1 MAISNHERVG
11 KALELLK
18 AGLRPYFEREMRA
31 VHGDKWL
38 DEAANSFRDGRLPRD
53 AKGGVN
59 WDTHALLSVM
69 AGQWNWVFS
78 KKLGKAERNLV
89 EELRNTRNDWAHQK
103 PFTTDDAYRALD
115 SIHRLLSAIS
125 AEQAAEI
132 ERSKQELLR
141 VRFDEQART
150 ETRKLAVAPTE
161 GQPERGL
168 KPWREVI
175 TPHPDVASG
184 RFQQAEFAAD
194 LGQVYRG
201 EGSNEY
207 KNPADFFQ
215 RTFITH
221 GLQQLLAG
229 AIKRLTGAGG
239 DPVVE
244 LQTNFGG
251 GKTHSMLAL
260 YHLFSGTPAKELPG
274 IEPVLKA
281 VDVTSLPKT
290 RRAVLVGTEL
300 NPAAAHRKPDGTET
314 NTLWGELAWQLLDK
328 EGYKLVAEADRKGVS
343 PGAGVLRELF
353 AKASPCLILI
363 DEWIAFL
370 RQLYGVADLP
380 AGSFDANMT
389 FAQALTEAAKASPR
403 TMVVAS
409 LPASDIEK
417 GGTAGDEALARIK
430 NTFGRL
436 ESPWTPASVEEGFE
450 IVRRRL
456 FQPITEKEN
465 FAARDAVARKFS
477 EMYRRD
483 PREFPSGCGEG
494 DYQRRIQAA
503 YPIHPELFD
512 RLFEDWSTLDKFQ
525 RTRGVLRLMAAAIHT
540 LWKRNDASLLIMPG
554 NMPLDEPAVQFELM
568 RYLDDPWRPVIEADV
583 DGPHAVPLRMDQE
596 NPALMRYSA
605 SRRVA
610 RTIFIGSAP
619 KLEAANKG
627 IDDSRIKLGCAQ
639 PGETVATFGD
649 ALRRLSDQTTYLYQD
664 GRRYWYSTQPGVTR
678 LAQERAAQQRE
689 EDVLEEI
696 RRRLRREARSRAD
709 FSRVYACVPH
719 SEIADEDSTRLVII
733 DPTQPHMSRN
743 TTSPAINAAAECL
756 NNRGTSPRLKRNT
769 LVFVAGDR
777 ARLEELKKA
786 VRDYLA
792 WQSIE
797 RDADTLNLDPFQ
809 RKQAHDKNEDAD
821 RTVEQRIPEAYFWL
835 LVPSEKKEGDS
846 SQGRLEWTEL
856 KASGTDALANRA
868 SKRLKSEGL
877 LITNWAGSLLRREM
891 DRVPLWRGNH
901 VAVKQLA
908 DDFAR
913 YLYLPRLR
921 DREVLAEAISDGLGL
936 ISWTQESFAYADGWD
951 DEQQRYRGLRVGQRI
966 GISLDGDGLL
976 VKPEVAQAQFAR
988 QPEPRDGGPTEGDV
1002 RPEGNGGGGPGAAAD
1017 GKTGEE
1023 SKTQKPLP
1031 RRFHGSVILNP
1042 VRLSRDAADVAN
1054 EIVQHLMKQP
1064 GAKVEVILDIAADIP
1079 GGAPDDL
1086 QRTVNENCRTLKF
1099 RSFDFEEN

>member
-1 MAISNHERVG
+1 MAISNYERVG
-11 KALELLK
+11 KALDLLR

-31 VHGDKWL
+31 AHGEKWL
-38 DEAANSFRDGRLPRD
+38 DEAANTFAGGRLPRD
-53 AKGGVN
+53 AKGAVN

-69 AGQWNWVFS
+69 AGQWNSVFS

-89 EELRNTRNDWAHQK
+89 EELRATRNDWAHQK
-103 PFTTDDAYRALD
+103 PFSTDDAYRALD

-125 AEQAAEI
+125 AEQAAEV

-150 ETRKLAVAPTE
+150 ETRRLAVAPTE

-201 EGSNEY
+201 EGSDEY
-207 KNPADFFQ
+207 KNPRDFFQ

-260 YHLFSGTPAKELPG
+260 YHLFSGTPVKELFG
-274 IEPVLKA
+274 IESVLTA
-281 VDVTSLPKT
+281 AGAAGLPKT

-300 NPAAAHRKPDGTET
+300 NPAKAHRKPDGIET
-314 NTLWGELAWQLLDK
+314 NTLWGELGWQLLGI
-328 EGYKLVAEADRKGVS
+328 EGYQLVAEADRKGVS
-343 PGAGVLRELF
+343 PGAGALRELF
-353 AKASPCLILI
+353 AKAAPCLVLI

-380 AGSFDANMT
+380 AGSFDANLS
-389 FAQALTEAAKASPR
+389 FAHSLTEAVKAASN
-403 TMVVAS
+403 TILVAS
-409 LPASDIEK
+409 LPESAIEK
-417 GGTAGDEALARIK
+417 GGEKGEEALARLTDI
-430 NTFGRL
+430 FGRL
-436 ESPWTPASVEEGFE
+436 ESPWTPASTEEGFE

-456 FQPITEKEN
+456 FEPITEKEN

-477 EMYRRD
+477 ELYRSHS
-483 PREFPSGCGEG
+483 PEFPSGCREG
-494 DYQRRIQAA
+494 DYQRRIEKA

-554 NMPLDEPAVQFELM
+554 NMPLDEPVVQFELM
-568 RYLDDPWRPVIEADV
+568 HYLNEPWRAVIEADV

-596 NPALMRYSA
+596 NPALGRYSA
-605 SRRVA
+605 ARRVA

-664 GRRYWYSTQPGVTR
+664 GRRCWYSTQPGVTR
-678 LAQERAAQQRE
+678 LAQDRAAQQRD
-689 EDVLEEI
+689 EDLLEEI
-696 RRRLRREARSRAD
+696 RRRLRLETRSRGD
-709 FSRVYACVPH
+709 FARVHACVAH
-719 SEIADEDSTRLVII
+719 SEIADEESARLVII
-733 DPTQPHMSRN
+733 DPAEPHLSKN
-743 TTSPAINAAAECL
+743 AASPAIKAATECL
-756 NNRGTSPRLKRNT
+756 NNRGNSPRLNRNT
-769 LVFVAGDR
+769 LLFLAADR
-777 ARLEELKKA
+777 ARLEDLKKA
-786 VRDYLA
+786 ARDYLA

-797 RDADTLNLDPFQ
+797 DDSERLNLDPFQ
-809 RKQAHDKNEDAD
+809 RKQAHDKHEDAE
-821 RTVEQRIPEAYFWL
+821 RTVVQRIPEAYFWL
-835 LVPSEKKEGDS
+835 LVPAEKKDG
-846 SQGRLEWTEL
+846 QAGQARLEWTEL
-856 KASGTDALANRA
+856 KASGNEALAARA
-868 SKRLKSEGL
+868 SRRLRSEEL
-877 LITNWAGSLLRREM
+877 LIVSLAGSRLRLEL

-901 VAVKQLA
+901 VAVRQLA

-921 DREVLAEAISDGLGL
+921 DSQVLAEAIADGLGL
-936 ISWTQESFAYADGWD
+936 ISWAQDSFAYADGWD
-951 DEQQRYRGLRVGQRI
+951 EQNQRYRSLQVGRRIRV
-966 GISLDGDGLL
+966 SLDGGGLL
-976 VKPEVAQAQFAR
+976 VKADAAQAQLAR
-988 QPEPRDGGPTEGDV
+988 EDAENHKTPAAEVGSSGQTAGESPGP
-1002 RPEGNGGGGPGAAAD
+1002 AASTT
-1017 GKTGEE
+1017 GKP
-1023 SKTQKPLP
+1023 KPAPL
-1031 RRFHGSVILNP
+1031 RRFHASVTLDP
-1042 VRLSRDAADVAN
+1042 LRLGRDAAEIAN

-1064 GAKVEVILDIAADIP
+1064 GASVEVTLEIGAEIP
-1079 GGAPDDL
+1079 DGAPDDL
-1086 QRTVNENCRTLKF
+1086 MRTVNENCRTLKF
-1099 RSFDFEEN
+1099 RTFDFEKS

>member
-1 MAISNHERVG
+1 
-11 KALELLK
+11 
-18 AGLRPYFEREMRA
+18 
-31 VHGDKWL
+31 
-38 DEAANSFRDGRLPRD
+38 
-53 AKGGVN
+53 
-59 WDTHALLSVM
+59 LLSVT
-69 AGQWNWVFS
+69 AGQWNAVFS
-78 KKLGKAERNLV
+78 RKLGKAERNLI

-103 PFTTDDAYRALD
+103 PFSTDDSYRALD

-125 AEQAAEI
+125 AEQAAEV

-184 RFQQAEFAAD
+184 SFQQAEFAAD

-201 EGSNEY
+201 EGSDEY
-207 KNPADFFQ
+207 KNPRDFFQ

-221 GLQQLLAG
+221 GLEQLLAG
-229 AIKRLTGAGG
+229 AIKRLAGAGG

-260 YHLFSGTPAKELPG
+260 YHLFSGTSVKELPG
-274 IEPVLKA
+274 IESVLTA
-281 VDVTSLPKT
+281 AGVTNLSKT

-300 NPAAAHRKPDGTET
+300 NPAAAHRKSDGTQT
-314 NTLWGELAWQLLDK
+314 NTLWGELGWQLLDK

-353 AKASPCLILI
+353 AKSAPCLILI
-363 DEWIAFL
+363 DEWVAFL
-370 RQLYGVADLP
+370 RQLYGVAELP

-389 FAQALTEAAKASPR
+389 FAQALTEAAKASAQ

-477 EMYRRD
+477 ETYRGHAQ
-483 PREFPSGCGEG
+483 EFPSGCREGE
-494 DYQRRIQAA
+494 YQRRIEKA

-512 RLFEDWSTLDKFQ
+512 RLFEDWSSLDKFQ

-540 LWKRNDASLLIMPG
+540 LWQRNDASLLIMPG
-554 NMPLDEPAVQFELM
+554 NMPIDEPAVQFELM
-568 RYLDDPWRPVIEADV
+568 HYLDDPWRTVIEADI
-583 DGPHAVPLRMDQE
+583 DGAHAVPLRMDQE

-605 SRRVA
+605 ARRVA

-678 LAQERAAQQRE
+678 LAQDRAAQQRDD
-689 EDVLEEI
+689 DVLEEI
-696 RRRLRREARSRAD
+696 RRRLRLEARSRGD
-709 FSRVYACVPH
+709 FARVHACVAH
-719 SEIADEDSTRLVII
+719 SEIADEDSARLVII
-733 DPTQPHMSRN
+733 DPSEPHMSKN
-743 TTSPAINAAAECL
+743 MGSPAINSAAECL
-756 NNRGTSPRLKRNT
+756 NNRGSSPRLKRNS
-769 LVFVAGDR
+769 LVFLAADR
-777 ARLEELKKA
+777 ARLEDLRKA

-797 RDADTLNLDPFQ
+797 RDSETLNLDAFQ
-809 RKQAHDKNEDAD
+809 RKQAHDKHEEAD
-821 RTVEQRIPEAYFWL
+821 TTVAQRIPEAYMWL
-835 LVPSEKKEGDS
+835 LVPGEKKAGENGQS
-846 SQGRLEWTEL
+846 RLEWTEL
-856 KASGTDALANRA
+856 KPAGNDALAVKA
-868 SKRLKSEGL
+868 SKRLRNDGL
-877 LITNWAGSLLRREM
+877 LITKWAGSLLRLEL
-891 DRVPLWRGNH
+891 DRVPLWRGPH

-908 DDFAR
+908 EDFAR

-921 DREVLAEAISDGLGL
+921 DSNVLAEAISEGLGL
-936 ISWTQESFAYADGWD
+936 ISWTQDSFAYADGWD
-951 DEQQRYRGLRVGQRI
+951 QEKQRYRGLQVGRQTKVNI
-966 GISLDGDGLL
+966 EGDGLL
-976 VKPEVAQAQFAR
+976 VTPDAAAPQLAEEQKRREEEKGIKTDSNDGEKSGEKKESGTSETR
-988 QPEPRDGGPTEGDV
+988 SEDPEPPPAR
-1002 RPEGNGGGGPGAAAD
+1002 RYHGAVSLD
-1017 GKTGEE
+1017 
-1023 SKTQKPLP
+1023 PL
-1031 RRFHGSVILNP
+1031 
-1042 VRLSRDAADVAN
+1042 RLGRDVAAVVD
-1054 EIVQHLMKQP
+1054 EVVQHLTRQP
-1064 GAKVEVILDIAADIP
+1064 GAKVEVTLEIQAQIP
-1079 GGAPDDL
+1079 NGAPDDL
-1086 QRTVNENCRTLKF
+1086 VRTVSENCRTLKF
-1099 RSFDFEEN
+1099 TSFDFEPE

>member
-11 KALELLK
+11 KALDLLK
-18 AGLRPYFEREMRA
+18 VGLRPYFEREMRA
-31 VHGDKWL
+31 TYGERWI
-38 DEAANSFRDGRLPRD
+38 DETAGLFRDGRLPRD
-53 AKGGVN
+53 AKGAVN
-59 WDTHALLSVM
+59 WDSHALLSVM
-69 AGQWNWVFS
+69 AGQWNSVFS
-78 KKLGKAERNLV
+78 RKLGKAERNLV

-103 PFTTDDAYRALD
+103 PFSTDDAYRALD
-115 SIHRLLSAIS
+115 SIHRLLTAIA
-125 AEQAAEI
+125 AEQAAEV

-168 KPWREVI
+168 KPWREVV

-207 KNPADFFQ
+207 KNPRDFFQ

-229 AIKRLTGAGG
+229 AIKRLAGAGG

-260 YHLFSGTPAKELPG
+260 YHLFSGTPVKELPG
-274 IEPVLKA
+274 IESVLGIA
-281 VDVTSLPKT
+281 GVTTLPKT

-300 NPAAAHRKPDGTET
+300 NPAAAHRKPDGTLT
-314 NTLWGELAWQLLDK
+314 HTLWGELAWQLLGK
-328 EGYKLVAEADRKGVS
+328 EGYKLVAEADQKAVS

-353 AKASPCLILI
+353 AKSAPCLILI

-389 FAQALTEAAKASPR
+389 FAQALTEAVKASPR

-436 ESPWTPASVEEGFE
+436 ESPWTPASAEEGFE

-456 FQPITEKEN
+456 FEPITQKED

-477 EMYRRD
+477 EMYRKEQ
-483 PREFPSGCGEG
+483 REFPSGCGEG
-494 DYQRRIQAA
+494 DYQRRIEKA

-512 RLFEDWSTLDKFQ
+512 RLFEDWSSLDKFQ

-540 LWKRNDASLLIMPG
+540 LWKRNDANLLIMPG
-554 NMPLDEPAVQFELM
+554 NMPIDEPAVQFELM
-568 RYLDDPWRPVIEADV
+568 RYLDDPWRPVIETDI

-639 PGETVATFGD
+639 PGETIATFGD

-678 LAQERAAQQRE
+678 LAQDRAAQQRDD
-689 EDVLEEI
+689 DVLEEI
-696 RRRLRREARSRAD
+696 RRRLRLEARSRAD
-709 FSRVYACVPH
+709 FARVLACVPH
-719 SEIADEDSTRLVII
+719 AEIADDDNARLVIL
-733 DPTQPHMSRN
+733 DPIATHSSRN
-743 TTSPAINAAAECL
+743 MSSPAIEAATECL
-756 NNRGTSPRLKRNT
+756 NNRGNSPRLKRNT
-769 LVFVAGDR
+769 LVFLAADR
-777 ARLEELKKA
+777 ARLEDLKKA

-797 RDADTLNLDPFQ
+797 RDAESLDLGAFQ
-809 RKQAHDKNEDAD
+809 SNQAKSKHQDAAK
-821 RTVEQRIPEAYFWL
+821 TVESRVAEAYFWL
-835 LVPSEKKEGDS
+835 LVPAEKKDPNGA
-846 SQGRLEWTEL
+846 QPRLEWMEL
-856 KASGTDALANRA
+856 KASGNDPLAVRA
-868 SKRLKSEGL
+868 SKRLKSDGL
-877 LITNWAGSLLRREM
+877 LVTNWAGSLLRLEL
-891 DRVPLWRGNH
+891 DRVPLWRGDH

-921 DREVLAEAISDGLGL
+921 DSEVLAEAIADGLGL
-936 ISWTQESFAYADGWD
+936 ISWVQDSFAYADGWD
-951 DEQQRYRGLRVGQRI
+951 EPNKRYRGLQVGKRIRVNI
-966 GISLDGDGLL
+966 DGEGLL
-976 VKPEVAQAQFAR
+976 VKPEAAKAQLAQEQESR
-988 QPEPRDGGPTEGDV
+988 EEPRQDDGVRDTANDGAATLPKTEEQPTE
-1002 RPEGNGGGGPGAAAD
+1002 R
-1017 GKTGEE
+1017 E
-1023 SKTQKPLP
+1023 SPRQ
-1031 RRFHGSVILNP
+1031 RRFHGSVVLNP
-1042 VRLSRDAADVAN
+1042 LRLGRDAADIAN
-1054 EIVQHLMKQP
+1054 EIIQHLMKQP
-1064 GAKVEVILDIAADIP
+1064 GATVEVTLEIVAHIP

-1086 QRTVNENCRTLKF
+1086 IRTVTENCRTLKF
-1099 RSFDFEEN
+1099 KNFDFEED

>member
-1 MAISNHERVG
+1 
-11 KALELLK
+11 
-18 AGLRPYFEREMRA
+18 
-31 VHGDKWL
+31 
-38 DEAANSFRDGRLPRD
+38 
-53 AKGGVN
+53 
-59 WDTHALLSVM
+59 
-69 AGQWNWVFS
+69 
-78 KKLGKAERNLV
+78 
-89 EELRNTRNDWAHQK
+89 
-103 PFTTDDAYRALD
+103 
-115 SIHRLLSAIS
+115 
-125 AEQAAEI
+125 
-132 ERSKQELLR
+132 
-141 VRFDEQART
+141 
-150 ETRKLAVAPTE
+150 
-161 GQPERGL
+161 
-168 KPWREVI
+168 
-175 TPHPDVASG
+175 
-184 RFQQAEFAAD
+184 
-194 LGQVYRG
+194 
-201 EGSNEY
+201 
-207 KNPADFFQ
+207 
-215 RTFITH
+215 
-221 GLQQLLAG
+221 
-229 AIKRLTGAGG
+229 
-239 DPVVE
+239 
-244 LQTNFGG
+244 
-251 GKTHSMLAL
+251 
-260 YHLFSGTPAKELPG
+260 
-274 IEPVLKA
+274 
-281 VDVTSLPKT
+281 
-290 RRAVLVGTEL
+290 
-300 NPAAAHRKPDGTET
+300 
-314 NTLWGELAWQLLDK
+314 
-328 EGYKLVAEADRKGVS
+328 
-343 PGAGVLRELF
+343 
-353 AKASPCLILI
+353 
-363 DEWIAFL
+363 
-370 RQLYGVADLP
+370 
-380 AGSFDANMT
+380 
-389 FAQALTEAAKASPR
+389 
-403 TMVVAS
+403 
-409 LPASDIEK
+409 
-417 GGTAGDEALARIK
+417 
-430 NTFGRL
+430 
-436 ESPWTPASVEEGFE
+436 
-450 IVRRRL
+450 
-456 FQPITEKEN
+456 
-465 FAARDAVARKFS
+465 
-477 EMYRRD
+477 
-483 PREFPSGCGEG
+483 
-494 DYQRRIQAA
+494 
-503 YPIHPELFD
+503 
-512 RLFEDWSTLDKFQ
+512 
-525 RTRGVLRLMAAAIHT
+525 
-540 LWKRNDASLLIMPG
+540 
-554 NMPLDEPAVQFELM
+554 
-568 RYLDDPWRPVIEADV
+568 
-583 DGPHAVPLRMDQE
+583 
-596 NPALMRYSA
+596 
-605 SRRVA
+605 
-610 RTIFIGSAP
+610 
-619 KLEAANKG
+619 
-627 IDDSRIKLGCAQ
+627 
-639 PGETVATFGD
+639 
-649 ALRRLSDQTTYLYQD
+649 
-664 GRRYWYSTQPGVTR
+664 
-678 LAQERAAQQRE
+678 
-689 EDVLEEI
+689 
-696 RRRLRREARSRAD
+696 
-709 FSRVYACVPH
+709 
-719 SEIADEDSTRLVII
+719 
-733 DPTQPHMSRN
+733 MSRN

>member
-1 MAISNHERVG
+1 MAVSNHERVG
-11 KALELLK
+11 KALDLLK

-31 VHGDKWL
+31 AYGEKWI
-38 DEAANSFRDGRLPRD
+38 DEAGNAFRDGRLPRD
-53 AKGGVN
+53 AKGAVN

-69 AGQWNWVFS
+69 AGQWNSVFS

-103 PFTTDDAYRALD
+103 PFSTDDAYRALD

-125 AEQAAEI
+125 AEQAAEV

-150 ETRKLAVAPTE
+150 ETRKVASAPTE

-201 EGSNEY
+201 EGTNEY
-207 KNPADFFQ
+207 KNPRDFFQ

-229 AIKRLTGAGG
+229 AIKRLAGAGG

-260 YHLFSGTPAKELPG
+260 YHLFSGTPVKEMPG
-274 IEPVLKA
+274 IESVLNA
-281 VDVTSLPKT
+281 AGVTSLPKT
-290 RRAVLVGTEL
+290 QRAVLVGTEL
-300 NPAAAHRKPDGTET
+300 NPAAAHRKPDSTQT
-314 NTLWGELAWQLLDK
+314 NTLWGELAWQLLGK

-353 AKASPCLILI
+353 EKASPCLILI

-456 FQPITEKEN
+456 FQPITEKED

-477 EMYRRD
+477 EMYRANAQ
-483 PREFPSGCGEG
+483 EFPSGCREG
-494 DYQRRIQAA
+494 DYQRRIEKA

-512 RLFEDWSTLDKFQ
+512 RLFEDWSSLDKFQ

-568 RYLDDPWRPVIEADV
+568 RYLDDPWRPVIEADI

-678 LAQERAAQQRE
+678 LAQDRAAQQRE

-696 RRRLRREARSRAD
+696 RRRLRLEARSRAD

-719 SEIADEDSTRLVII
+719 GEIADEDSARLVII
-733 DPTQPHMSRN
+733 DPTQPHMSKN

-777 ARLEELKKA
+777 ARLEDLKKA

-797 RDADTLNLDPFQ
+797 RDSKTLNLDEFQ
-809 RKQAHDKNEDAD
+809 RKQAHDKHEEAE

-835 LVPSEKKEGDS
+835 LVPSEKKQGDA
-846 SQGRLEWTEL
+846 SQARLEWIEL
-856 KASGTDALANRA
+856 KAAGAGALAARA
-868 SKRLKSEGL
+868 SKRLRSDGL
-877 LITNWAGSLLRREM
+877 LITNWAGSLLRLEL

-921 DREVLAEAISDGLGL
+921 DSDVLAEAISDGLGL
-936 ISWTQESFAYADGWD
+936 ISWMQDSFAYADGWD
-951 DEQQRYRGLRVGQRI
+951 EENQRYRGLQAARRIRV
-966 GISLDGDGLL
+966 SLDGGGLL
-976 VKPEVAQAQFAR
+976 VKPDVAHAQLAQQEAR
-988 QPEPRDGGPTEGDV
+988 ATETTSSESSTNESRKPGEERTDGRQSVERPEPPR
-1002 RPEGNGGGGPGAAAD
+1002 A
-1017 GKTGEE
+1017 
-1023 SKTQKPLP
+1023 
-1031 RRFHGSVILNP
+1031 RRFHGAVTLNP
-1042 VRLSRDAADVAN
+1042 VRLGRDAADMAN
-1054 EIVQHLMKQP
+1054 EVVQHLMKLP
-1064 GAKVEVILDIAADIP
+1064 GARVEVTLEIQAEIP
-1079 GGAPDDL
+1079 NGAPDDVV
-1086 QRTVNENCRTLKF
+1086 RTVSENCRTLKF
-1099 RSFDFEEN
+1099 ATFDFEES